1 MCGRYALALSNEE
14 LYDSLEARLPRLFQ
28 NGRPRWERSQ
38 DHHGSYN
45 VAPRQ
50 RAPVIRRDPENS
62 ESAIVE
68 TMQWGLIPHWTKHPP
83 SGGLNTIN
91 ARSEG
96 LLDSSSGG
104 MWHALKGYKRCIV
117 PAQGYYEWLKKPST
131 KIPHFTRLP
140 LGKGDTVDHPPVL
153 FFAGLYDIVK
163 YVSPVSSSFV
173 PSDDPSDKREPYPT
187 GNPLPLAT
195 FTILT
200 TEPTKDLRW
209 LHDRM
214 PCILS
219 DWDQVA
225 RWLDLGEVKGWEEG
239 KAGTGVLLKGTAG
252 LDCYAVPS
260 EVGKIGNNSPTF
272 IQPVSERSDGIKSFF
287 QKQAP
292 SPAKPKKEAREDSG
306 KTTNEGK
313 EERVKAGSQQQS
325 QPVKTENTGIVK
337 EENDDIKPK
346 PSVSEKQTVKEEA
359 EGIESRVKADD
370 TEKGLGDDSN
380 APNDNN
386 QSTQNPRIGKT
397 DVITEEGKV
406 EPSDDEVMIVDSPK
420 GKRKRDKQDKDGK
433 EDTEIGGDKEKDTP
447 RQGGHQTKVVR
458 RNVDDSQKAQPA
470 ITAFFGSP
478 STLSKTK
485 SETTSATNSKTKTKT
500 KGRRS

>member
-14 LYDSLEARLPRLFQ
+14 LYDSLEARLPRLFA

-50 RAPVIRRDPENS
+50 RAPVVRRDPENS
-62 ESAIVE
+62 EGAIVE

-96 LLDSSSGG
+96 LLDASSGG
-104 MWHALKGYKRCIV
+104 MWHALKGYKRCVV

-140 LGKGDTVDHPPVL
+140 LGKGDTVDHPPIL

-163 YVSPVSSSFV
+163 YVSPVASSFV
-173 PSDDPSDKREPYPT
+173 PSTDPEDKREPYPT

-200 TEPTKDLRW
+200 TAPTKDLRW

-219 DWDQVA
+219 DWDQVS

-239 KAGTGVLLKGTAG
+239 KSGTGVLLKGTAG
-252 LDCYAVPS
+252 LDCYAVPG

-292 SPAKPKKEAREDSG
+292 SPAKPKKE
-306 KTTNEGK
+306 
-313 EERVKAGSQQQS
+313 
-325 QPVKTENTGIVK
+325 VKTEDERRNQVAKEDAVK
-337 EENDDIKPK
+337 AEKSHVKNEDTESVKREEDVKPT
-346 PSVSEKQTVKEEA
+346 VSSTETIKEEA
-359 EGIESRVKADD
+359 EGIETQIEADD
-370 TEKGLGDDSN
+370 NEKGLGDDSN
-380 APNDNN
+380 APNCKVEGR
-386 QSTQNPRIGKT
+386 STNDDE
-397 DVITEEGKV
+397 DVPDEEGKKGHS
-406 EPSDDEVMIVDSPK
+406 EDEVQVIDTPK
-420 GKRKRDKQDKDGK
+420 GKRKRDVDVEDEEAEEGQEDGSEHSHGKK
-433 EDTEIGGDKEKDTP
+433 ETP
-447 RQGGHQTKVVR
+447 RKGGHQTKVVR
-458 RNVDDSQKAQPA
+458 RNVDDGQKAQPA

-478 STLSKTK
+478 STRSKTK
-485 SETTSATNSKTKTKT
+485 NEALAQTTKPDT
-500 KGRRS
+500 RSTRKR